1 MVEVKNLGFEVEN
14 KIILNKLNLVVKKG
28 EKILLSTKSGSGKS
42 TLLKLIMA
50 FKKITTGEIIVDKLL
65 VNKNNIREIRKKIS
79 YMSQNQFFPN
89 MTVIEFFD
97 YIFSFEENKNINYKE
112 NFEIYMKSLCLTK
125 VIYNEKLENLSGGEK
140 QRIAFVI
147 NLILNRDIWLLDE
160 PTASVDY
167 EMKKIIEGY
176 ILNNNKTVILVS
188 HDNHWDFERF
198 REVKW

>member
-176 ILNNNKTVILVS
+176 ILNSNKTVILVS

>member
-112 NFEIYMKSLCLTK
+112 NFEVYMKSLCLTK

-176 ILNNNKTVILVS
+176 ILNSNKTVILVS